1 MNVLNTKPI
10 RSSALLARYVS
21 SQCWPGRVG
30 VERSKVQVQFR
41 DISYQAEVLIGS
53 SGLPSV
59 GNSFK
64 KLLQVGVV
72 TAVQVMLRLECHW
85 RATCIC
91 NSLCMVGF

>member
-1 MNVLNTKPI
+1 MAAHVLVANVAVCNRPI
-10 RSSALLARYVS
+10 ASVL
-21 SQCWPGRVG
+21 PGRVG

-41 DISYQAEVLIGS
+41 DISYEAEVLIGS

-72 TAVQVMLRLECHW
+72 TA
-85 RATCIC
+85 
-91 NSLCMVGF
+91 N